1 MTTMTMEDLSL
12 VAQQALVDSPF
23 YALRQLRVD
32 RQGTSLLL
40 SGSVTTFYH
49 KQRAQELIRS
59 IADGV
64 TVVNDVKVS

>member
-1 MTTMTMEDLSL
+1 MTTMTLEDLSL

-23 YALRQLRVD
+23 YALRDLRVD
-32 RQGTSLLL
+32 RRGDTLFL

-59 IADGV
+59 IADGA
-64 TVVNDVKVS
+64 TVVNDIEVF